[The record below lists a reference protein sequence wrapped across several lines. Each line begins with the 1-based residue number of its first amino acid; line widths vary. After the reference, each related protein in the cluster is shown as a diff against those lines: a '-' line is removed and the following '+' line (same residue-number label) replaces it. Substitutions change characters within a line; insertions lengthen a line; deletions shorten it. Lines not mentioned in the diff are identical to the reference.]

1 MPGVM
6 SNQHSRLSLNKR
18 PLSFLGNDPQVK
30 KDFGTNSKKPRLDI
44 TLTPSCST
52 KPPFDDSSFN
62 ATSADL
68 YDDVWDEELSEDVV
82 EECFLLATQASQSC
96 AEETRDANAIK
107 NKNKSNEKNINSYE
121 TPAFLQPHAGNFGF
135 KTSYNQP
142 KNVPKQSTNVDN
154 SKFKVPTNFVT
165 SKLPS
170 QVPKFQ
176 PKKPSNLGATTEK
189 HTVIFPFN
197 SVPTSEAKVASKGF
211 STSKQPAAVKEDLNS
226 TEISDL
232 RNLKEQIERLQ
243 DSLLSREK
251 ENERLQE
258 SLLSKDGEVSL
269 LRSQNKKLQ
278 MQLETQHQESA
289 REKELQVKR
298 FSEQIETYKKE
309 LEITKTELQF
319 KIIEATAVQNHSKIV
334 ESSSKLKLVEPEAAV
349 MDTSCFTEH
358 LHTKRSPKKM
368 QTFMEV
374 DEANENAYNIAK
386 AHTSH
391 QLQQLP
397 QISEGAKLGNYL
409 TESLQELPV
418 PEVDWLHYIR
428 QTEKFRSTAETAKE
442 INTKIVALQHH
453 SFTIHNCIAQMIKL
467 VAMTSLSS
475 PQAGHLIN
483 QVVLVCRNILCR
495 QVHILRLMQQ
505 VQSSAEWHELDEK
518 VASLVGTMA
527 APEDADPLTSRSWY
541 NGEQGIETRRAFGL
555 LEALCGSSQ
564 LAADLVSGTSAPK
577 DIPKPAINS
586 QIDSSASESVVRK
599 TTVKENTG
607 QGKSIAPAVENSSA
621 EMDTDS
627 TQSSQDVVVVE
638 PVAGP
643 SGLRERHAEGVDT
656 ELHLLLKQ
664 IPAIPRISSPDKL
677 PLDLS
682 DFITDQHGFLRLC
695 LEAASQISLQRRTH
709 SYVGVLTCMM
719 RMLRAVALKS
729 SFTKRGLQMVL
740 EIIRDVVFSCPQADV
755 VAAII
760 ALLANTSQHIFLMD
774 NLCHG
779 SLSNTLVDRQ
789 LNEVTYFSR
798 ESCVMQVLF
807 RLVPTNCTSLSFRT
821 FLCSNLVGW
830 LAGLIFQQKHETV
843 WMRAIGPP
851 RECSCKAKLIHTL
864 VTVVYESFND
874 LHDLHTQGQH
884 SSVSA
889 CLGRQLC
896 VGVRLLHGLLQQD
909 ELIGSYLDGVEGQY
923 QLFLTG
929 LRDAEDML
937 TMADSEKKCLKE
949 LLEVEIVTSDG
960 VIAVPIGDEDSDTTS
975 LKTTTGEE
983 ENDENLWKKMNTMLQ
998 WDARIKPKNI

>member
-1 MPGVM
+1 MMPGVM

-18 PLSFLGNDPQVK
+18 PFSFLGNDPQVK

-52 KPPFDDSSFN
+52 KPPLDESSFN
-62 ATSADL
+62 ASSTDP
-68 YDDVWDEELSEDVV
+68 YDDVWDEDLSEDVV

-96 AEETRDANAIK
+96 AEETRDANVVKTK
-107 NKNKSNEKNINSYE
+107 NKYNEKNVNSFE
-121 TPAFLQPHAGNFGF
+121 TPAFLQPPAGSFSF
-135 KTSYNQP
+135 RTSNNQP
-142 KNVPKQSTNVDN
+142 KSVTKQSTNVEN
-154 SKFKVPTNFVT
+154 SKFKVPTTFQT
-165 SKLPS
+165 SKLPP
-170 QVPKFQ
+170 QVQKFQ
-176 PKKPSNLGATTEK
+176 PKKPSNLVATTEK
-189 HTVIFPFN
+189 PAVVFPIS
-197 SVPTSEAKVASKGF
+197 SVPVGEAKASNKGF
-211 STSKQPAAVKEDLNS
+211 STTKPPVAVKEDLSS
-226 TEISDL
+226 TEANGL
-232 RNLKEQIERLQ
+232 RNLKE
-243 DSLLSREK
+243 
-251 ENERLQE
+251 ENERLQDT
-258 SLLSKDGEVSL
+258 LLSKEGEVSL
-269 LRSQNKKLQ
+269 LRSQIKKLQ

-289 REKELQVKR
+289 REAELQVKR

-358 LHTKRSPKKM
+358 LHAKRSPKKLH
-368 QTFMEV
+368 THMEIV
-374 DEANENAYNIAK
+374 EENENTDFRAK
-386 AHTSH
+386 MDSTH

-397 QISEGAKLGNYL
+397 QISEGAKLGNSL

-428 QTEKFRSTAETAKE
+428 QTEKFRSTAESARG

-453 SFTIHNCIAQMIKL
+453 PFTIHDCIAQMIKL

-475 PQAGHLIN
+475 PQAGHLIS

-495 QVHILRLMQQ
+495 QVHILRLLQQ
-505 VQSSAEWHELDEK
+505 VQSTAEWHELDEK

-555 LEALCGSSQ
+555 LETLCASSQ
-564 LAADLVSGTSAPK
+564 FAADLLSGTSAPK
-577 DIPKPAINS
+577 DIPKPAFNS
-586 QIDSSASESVVRK
+586 HIDSSSESIVKK
-599 TTVKENTG
+599 TIAKESTR
-607 QGKSIAPAVENSSA
+607 QGKNVAPAVTNSSA

-627 TQSSQDVVVVE
+627 TQSSQDVMVVE

-643 SGLRERHAEGVDT
+643 SGLTERHAEGVDT

-664 IPAIPRISSPDKL
+664 IPAIPRISAPEKL

-682 DFITDQHGFLRLC
+682 DFISDQHGFLRLC
-695 LEAASQISLQRRTH
+695 LEVASQISLQRRTH
-709 SYVGVLTCMM
+709 SYVGVLTCMI

-729 SFTKRGLQMVL
+729 SFTKRGLQIVL
-740 EIIRDVVFSCPQADV
+740 EIMRDVVFSCPQADV

-774 NLCHG
+774 KLCHG
-779 SLSNTLVDRQ
+779 SLTNTLVDRQ
-789 LNEVTYFSR
+789 VNEVVYFSR

-821 FLCSNLVGW
+821 FLCSNLVEW

-843 WMRAIGPP
+843 WMRATGPA

-864 VTVVYESFND
+864 VTVLYESFND
-874 LHDLHTQGQH
+874 LQDLHSQGQH

-889 CLGRQLC
+889 CLGRHLC

-937 TMADSEKKCLKE
+937 TMSDSEKKCLKE

-960 VIAVPIGDEDSDTTS
+960 VIAVPIGDEDMDTSSMKITIVENKDDDS
-975 LKTTTGEE
+975 LW
-983 ENDENLWKKMNTMLQ
+983 ENMNTLLQ
-998 WDARIKPKNI
+998 WDTKLKPKNV